1 MNFKSDVILSLRRL
15 RKDLGFTGIAVGIL
29 ALGIGVN
36 TAIFSLVNVILLRP
50 INGIG
55 ADRIVGLFQKDET
68 KPDTYRAFSYPDYK
82 DIREGNEIFVSVMAH
97 NFSMVGLTEGDA
109 TRRVFCDVVS
119 SNYFQTLGVRL
130 LRGRAFSP
138 EEETPGHETP
148 VAVLGYG
155 LWKKMGESESVLGSQ
170 IKVNAKSFTVVG
182 IAPDGFSGTMA
193 LAAPELWLPL
203 GVYDSTLN
211 DFQKGDGRG
220 ATKLADRTHRNLIL
234 VGQLKP
240 GLTIEAASAEAK
252 LIGSRLASAYPAEN
266 KDQALALAPLS
277 RLSVST
283 NPVSDAPI
291 VAANSI
297 LLALAS
303 VVLIVA
309 CFNLAN
315 MLLARGEARQKEIA
329 LRLALGSG
337 RWRVVRQLLTEGLV
351 LALAGGTLGLG
362 LAYALT
368 RLLVSSFIAV
378 APLAIVFPMTPDVR
392 VLAATFLFCLFATV
406 VSGLGPALKL
416 SRLEVFPQLKEQAGE
431 GGAISRARGR
441 FWLLAPRNLL
451 VVMQIGLSLA
461 LLATGGLFVRGSLA
475 AANSDPGFRLESGVL
490 FELDPALAGYDTARA
505 QQLYSAVLDSVRSLP
520 GVEASSLASTVP
532 FGSFSSSSRVR
543 KAGTPERDGSGKALG
558 ISAEHVKVASDYF
571 KSLGLTLRRGRE
583 FDRAEERGITGLKPV
598 IISEPLARQ
607 LFGDEDPIGRTVQ
620 YGGAGDG
627 GKGVRITEDAEGKPR
642 ALDAL
647 QVIGIAPG
655 LRQGLFDQAP
665 VPFFYEPLGA
675 NFQSGLNL
683 HVRIKSSVPAD
694 ASAMV
699 QKVRS
704 ELRSIDPN
712 LPVVSAATLQSFRD
726 ESIALWAVRSG
737 ARLFSLFGG
746 AALILAIIG
755 IYGLKSYVVARRT
768 REIGIRMAL
777 GSTSR
782 GVVDLF
788 LREGAALAGAGLA
801 LGMLLAL
808 GAGRL
813 VSSMLYQVS
822 PFDPAVLA
830 ISFLI
835 LAAAALVATYVP
847 ARRATRI
854 SPVSALRHE

>member
-1 MNFKSDVILSLRRL
+1 MNFKSDVVLSLRRL
-15 RKDLGFTGIAVGIL
+15 RKDFGFTGIALSIL

-50 INGIG
+50 ISGVS

-68 KPDTYRAFSYPDYK
+68 KPDSYRAFSYPDYK
-82 DIREGNEIFVSVMAH
+82 DIREGNEIFESVMAH
-97 NFSMVGLTEGDA
+97 NFSMVGLTEGDV
-109 TRRVFCDVVS
+109 TRRVFSDVVS

-130 LRGRAFSP
+130 LRGRAFSI
-138 EEETPGHETP
+138 EEETPGHETA
-148 VAVLGYG
+148 VVVLGYG
-155 LWKKMGESESVLGSQ
+155 LWKKMGQSESILGSQ
-170 IKVNAKSFTVVG
+170 IRINAKNFTVVG

-193 LAAPELWLPL
+193 LAAPELWMPL

-211 DFQKGDGRG
+211 DFQKSDGRG

-234 VGQLKP
+234 VGQLKQ
-240 GLTIEAASAEAK
+240 GVTLGAASAQAK
-252 LIGSRLASAYPAEN
+252 LIGARLASAYPAEN

-337 RWRVVRQLLTEGLV
+337 RWRVVRQLLTEGFV
-351 LALAGGTLGLG
+351 LALVGGVLGLG

-392 VLAATFLFCLFATV
+392 VLGATFIFCLFATV

-431 GGAISRARGR
+431 GGAISHARGR
-441 FWLLAPRNLL
+441 FWLLAPRNVL
-451 VVMQIGLSLA
+451 VVLQIGLSLA

-490 FELDPALAGYDTARA
+490 FEFDAALAGYDTARS
-505 QQLYSAVLDSVRSLP
+505 QQLYGSVLDRVRALP

-532 FGSFSSSSRVR
+532 FGAFSSSSRVR
-543 KAGTPERDGSGKALG
+543 KAGTPQNDGAGKPLG
-558 ISAEHVKVASDYF
+558 VSAQHVIVGSDYF
-571 KSLGLTLRRGRE
+571 KSLGLTMLRGRE
-583 FDRAEERGITGLKPV
+583 FDAAEERGVVGLKPV
-598 IISEPLARQ
+598 IISEPLAKQ
-607 LFGDEDPIGRTVQ
+607 LFPNEDPIGRTIQ
-620 YGGAGDG
+620 FGGAGAP
-627 GKGVRITEDAEGKPR
+627 GKGVNMSDDAEDKVGK
-642 ALDAL
+642 DAL

-655 LRQGLFDQAP
+655 LRHGLFDPAP

-675 NFQSGLNL
+675 SFQSGLNL
-683 HVRIKSSVPAD
+683 HVRIKSRVPAE

-704 ELRSIDPN
+704 ELRAIDPN
-712 LPVVSAATLQSFRD
+712 LPVVSAATLLSFRD
-726 ESIALWAVRSG
+726 DSLPLWAVRSG

-782 GVVDLF
+782 GVVELF
-788 LREGAALAGAGLA
+788 LREGAALAGAGLT
-801 LGMLLAL
+801 LGILLAL

-822 PFDPAVLA
+822 PFDPVVLLL
-830 ISFLI
+830 SFLI

-847 ARRATRI
+847 ARRATLVT
-854 SPVSALRHE
+854 PVSALRHE

>member
-1 MNFKSDVILSLRRL
+1 MNFKHDFVLSLRRL
-15 RKDLGFTGIAVGIL
+15 RKDLGFTSIAVAIL

-50 INGIG
+50 ITEIP
-55 ADRIVGLFQKDET
+55 AERIVGLFQKDET
-68 KPDTYRAFSYPDYK
+68 KPDSYRAFSYPDYK
-82 DIREGNEIFVSVMAH
+82 DIREGNEIFDRVMAH
-97 NFSMVGLTEGDA
+97 NFSMVGLTEGDV
-109 TRRVFCDVVS
+109 TRRVFSDVVS

-130 LRGRAFSP
+130 RLGRAFSV
-138 EEETPGHETP
+138 EEETPGRET
-148 VAVLGYG
+148 AVVILGYG
-155 LWKKMGESESVLGSQ
+155 LWKKLGQSESVLGGQ
-170 IKVNAKSFTVVG
+170 VKINGKSFTVVG
-182 IAPDGFSGTMA
+182 VAPDGFSGTMA

-211 DFQKGDGRG
+211 DFQKGEGRG
-220 ATKLADRTHRNLIL
+220 ATKLADRAHRNLIL
-234 VGQLKP
+234 VGQLKQ
-240 GLTIEAASAEAK
+240 GMTLEAASAQAR
-252 LIGSRLASAYPAEN
+252 LIGARLASAYPAEN
-266 KDQALALAPLS
+266 KDQALTLAPLS

-283 NPVSDAPI
+283 SPVSDAPI

-337 RWRVVRQLLTEGLV
+337 RWRVVRQLLTEGFV
-351 LALAGGTLGLG
+351 LALVGGTLGLG

-406 VSGLGPALKL
+406 ISGLGPALKL

-431 GGAISRARGR
+431 GGAISQARGR
-441 FWLLAPRNLL
+441 FWLLAPRNVL
-451 VVMQIGLSLA
+451 VVLQIGLSLA

-490 FELDPALAGYDTARA
+490 LELDPALAGYDTARS
-505 QQLYSAVLDSVRSLP
+505 QQLYGTVLDRVRALP

-532 FGSFSSSSRVR
+532 FGSFSGSSRVR
-543 KAGTPERDGSGKALG
+543 KAGTPERDGSGRALG
-558 ISAEHVKVASDYF
+558 ISAEHVKVGSDYF
-571 KSLGLTLRRGRE
+571 KSLGLTLLRGRE
-583 FDRAEERGITGLKPV
+583 FDLAEERGVTGMKPV
-598 IISEPLARQ
+598 IISEPLAKQ

-627 GKGVRITEDAEGKPR
+627 GKGVRISDDVEGRPSVP
-642 ALDAL
+642 DAL
-647 QVIGIAPG
+647 QVIGVAPG
-655 LRQGLFDQAP
+655 LRQNLFDHAP

-683 HVRIKSSVPAD
+683 HVRIKSSVPAE

-699 QKVRS
+699 QKVRG

-726 ESIALWAVRSG
+726 DGIALWAVRSG

-777 GSTSR
+777 GATSR
-782 GVVDLF
+782 GVVELF
-788 LREGAALAGAGLA
+788 LREGVALAGAGLT
-801 LGMLLAL
+801 LGVLLAL
-808 GAGRL
+808 GAGRM

-822 PFDPAVLA
+822 PFDPVVLV
-830 ISFLI
+830 ISFAI
-835 LAAAALVATYVP
+835 LLGAALVATYVP
-847 ARRATRI
+847 ARRATLVT
-854 SPVSALRHE
+854 PVSALRHE